1 MNRFAGR
8 TAIVTGGSRGIGRAI
23 AQTLVSEG
31 ANVCITAR
39 KPETLDE
46 AVRALGENAIG
57 VAGKVDDPEHRDR
70 VIDLVLSTF
79 GVPDYLVNNVAV
91 NPVYGRTVDT
101 QKEAARKI
109 FDVNVTAVLEW
120 TRAAVE
126 SGMAT
131 RPGAAIANVS
141 SVAATL
147 PSPGIGMY
155 GVSKASLEHLTR
167 QLAFELAPA
176 IRVNAIA
183 PAVIKT
189 EFSSVLY
196 ADREVE
202 AAAQYP
208 LKRLGE
214 TKDIAAAVAFLLSDE
229 SSWITGQV
237 IVVDGGLTLMGGI

>member
-1 MNRFAGR
+1 MTRFAGR

-39 KPETLDE
+39 KSETLDE

-91 NPVYGRTVDT
+91 NPVYGRTIDT

-176 IRVNAIA
+176 IRVNAVA

-214 TKDIAAAVAFLLSDE
+214 TKDISAAVAFLLSDE

>member
-31 ANVCITAR
+31 ARVCITAR

-46 AVRALGENAIG
+46 TVRALGENAIG
-57 VAGKVDDPEHRDR
+57 VAGKVDDPDHRDR
-70 VIDLVLSTF
+70 VIDLTLSTF

-120 TRAAVE
+120 TRAAVGA
-126 SGMAT
+126 GMAA
-131 RPGAAIANVS
+131 RYGAAIANVS
-141 SVAATL
+141 SVASML

-167 QLAFELAPA
+167 QLAFELAPE
-176 IRVNAIA
+176 IRVNAVA

-196 ADREVE
+196 ADNEEEV
-202 AAAQYP
+202 AANYP

-214 TKDIAAAVAFLLSDE
+214 TKDISAAVAFLLSDE

-237 IVVDGGLTLMGGI
+237 LVVDGGLTLMGGI

>member
-23 AQTLVSEG
+23 AQALVSEG
-31 ANVCITAR
+31 ARVCITGR
-39 KPETLDE
+39 KPEMLDE

-57 VAGKVDDPEHRDR
+57 VAGKVDDPDHRDL
-70 VIDLVLSTF
+70 VIDQTLSTF

-91 NPVYGRTVDT
+91 NPVYGRTIDT
-101 QKEAARKI
+101 QKDAARKI
-109 FDVNVTAVLEW
+109 FDVNVISVLEW
-120 TRAAVE
+120 SRAVVE
-126 SGMAT
+126 AGMT
-131 RPGAAIANVS
+131 SRPGAAITNVS
-141 SVAATL
+141 SVASLL

-155 GVSKASLEHLTR
+155 GVSKASLEQLTR
-167 QLAFELAPA
+167 QLAFELAPD
-176 IRVNAIA
+176 IRVNAVA

-189 EFSSVLY
+189 DFSTVLY

-202 AAAQYP
+202 AAAEYP

-214 TKDIAAAVAFLLSDE
+214 TKDISAAVAFLLSDE

-237 IVVDGGLTLMGGI
+237 LVVDGGLTLMGGI